1 MKTILTAIDFSEI
14 TDAVVKYAI
23 KFAKS
28 YNGSIRLLHIAEPP
42 SAFLGDDVGPQVV
55 RDIKAA
61 TIKKEHKQLDTI
73 TELMEAEGIEVKSI
87 IIQGS
92 TVEKIIEQSEKA
104 NADIIILGSH
114 GKGVIASAIM
124 GSTCQGVI
132 QKSKCPVLVIPYSLS
147 KQKDEY

>member
-1 MKTILTAIDFSEI
+1 MKTILTAIDFSEV
-14 TDAVVKYAI
+14 TDTVVNYSI

-28 YNGSIRLLHIAEPP
+28 YNSSVRLLHIAEPP
-42 SAFLGDDVGPQVV
+42 SAFLGDNFGPQVV
-55 RDIKAA
+55 RDVKAD
-61 TIKKEHKQLDTI
+61 TIKKEHQDLDKI
-73 TELMEAEGIEVKSI
+73 TELMKSEGISVKSI

-92 TVEKIIEQSEKA
+92 TIEKIIEQSEKSNA
-104 NADIIILGSH
+104 NIIILGSH

-147 KQKDEY
+147 TQN